1 MMMIIAANVLEVS
14 GRYIHSCL
22 GTVQLLWLQAEHN
35 NQKDLNNPI
44 LSTWLP
50 VITYWVKK
58 GRRKREWVKRLRKR
72 QAVVL
77 LYHLVPSH

>member
-1 MMMIIAANVLEVS
+1 MMMMIIAANVLEVS

-44 LSTWLP
+44 LST
-50 VITYWVKK
+50 
-58 GRRKREWVKRLRKR
+58 
-72 QAVVL
+72 
-77 LYHLVPSH
+77 